1 MLKRP
6 SLRNPSDFRDIF
18 TVLLAVVIIIGV
30 FSVIIEDDSVRDL
43 MLILLVIAFGWVAWA
58 VHNILVKHTEEQDET
73 F

>member
-43 MLILLVIAFGWVAWA
+43 MLLLIVIAFGWVAWA

>member
-6 SLRNPSDFRDIF
+6 NIRNPTDFRDIF
-18 TVLLAVVIIIGV
+18 TVLLAAVIIIGV
-30 FSVIIEDDSVRDL
+30 FSVIIDDDSVRDL